1 MQMKTFEKDEMII
14 TAESLLNQITKV
26 LDAECQEIDGQL
38 RVKLG
43 FAELNLY
50 KIIQLL
56 KNDK

>member
-1 MQMKTFEKDEMII
+1 MKTFEKDEMII

-43 FAELNLY
+43 LAELNLY